1 MDERKIYD
9 LKQLRI
15 LVIDDEPKITDEMR
29 KRLEEM
35 GCIADAY
42 NDPNLVLTTL
52 KSERYDLIIMDVNLP
67 QVDGYSLYQ
76 KISDLNGNARICL
89 MSDST
94 ANDHEFLSLFPIW
107 KARDYFH
114 KPIKGPEI
122 VELVKGSM

>member
-1 MDERKIYD
+1 LDERKIYD

-29 KRLEEM
+29 KRLEEV

-76 KISDLNGNARICL
+76 KISDLNGNARICQ
-89 MSDST
+89 
-94 ANDHEFLSLFPIW
+94 
-107 KARDYFH
+107 
-114 KPIKGPEI
+114 
-122 VELVKGSM
+122 

>member
-29 KRLEEM
+29 KRLEDI

-42 NDPNLVLTTL
+42 NDPNLVLNIL
-52 KSERYDLIIMDVNLP
+52 RSERYDLIIMDVDLP
-67 QVDGYSLYQ
+67 RVDGYYLYQ
-76 KISDLNGNARICL
+76 KISELNGNARICL
-89 MSDST
+89 LSDST
-94 ANDHEFLSLFPIW
+94 ARDHEFLSLFPIW

-122 VELVKGSM
+122 VELVTGSI